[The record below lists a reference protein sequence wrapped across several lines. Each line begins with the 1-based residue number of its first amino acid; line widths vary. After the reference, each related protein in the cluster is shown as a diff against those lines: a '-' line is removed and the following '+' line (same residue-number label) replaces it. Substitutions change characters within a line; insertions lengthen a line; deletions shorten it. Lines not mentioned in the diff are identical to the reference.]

1 MGFVTLARDR
11 ATGNYLIVDNDDE
24 KLYVVAELLLN
35 SAARKAVKSLIDI
48 DDPDQDK
55 AQSGNFKFIKQHEQH
70 IDIKL
75 YDPQRPRDAA
85 NPLEIIIALSLLDD
99 LIDAWEMYMLEPPE
113 KLVISRRRDSDIIQ
127 LGPEPILT

>member
-55 AQSGNFKFIKQHEQH
+55 AQSGN
-70 IDIKL
+70 
-75 YDPQRPRDAA
+75 
-85 NPLEIIIALSLLDD
+85 
-99 LIDAWEMYMLEPPE
+99 
-113 KLVISRRRDSDIIQ
+113 
-127 LGPEPILT
+127 